1 MKAKQKNIESRA
13 AARPEQDAQKLLN
26 EEFKDEDAPKVV
38 EMGDAPKPKKKFD
51 KPFERKPIVRA
62 PQDEPAPEAK

>member
-26 EEFKDEDAPKVV
+26 EEFKDE
-38 EMGDAPKPKKKFD
+38 
-51 KPFERKPIVRA
+51 ERPRSWKWAMLPSPRKSSTSLSRGS
-62 PQDEPAPEAK
+62 QL